1 MNEPIDSEAVI
12 NDLLD
17 QLRQANLQIALLR
30 ATLRKLEIERQ
41 SVA

>member
-1 MNEPIDSEAVI
+1 MNEQIDSEAVI